1 MLSDEEI
8 DWIEDRIYTLLEKL
22 IATSNDK
29 YAIEIRELLEIMNE
43 DVQRQR
49 TRISLARIPSPERE
63 DQGASG

>member
-1 MLSDEEI
+1 MSPEEI

-22 IATSNDK
+22 IETSNDK
-29 YAIEIRELLEIMNE
+29 YAVEIREHLERLRE

-63 DQGASG
+63 DQGTSG